1 MVLYQNEEINE
12 FKIDDIEHT
21 ETTYFTIFFSKEK
34 NKFFKK
40 VTRYHEKSEYFDEY
54 EEYEAHNHPDTLI
67 KEINAFELLAFM
79 LSNRIYFNKSSI
91 EFVANKTRIDI
102 SDPGE
107 AILFLE
113 KQKLSKLAFKDIDR
127 ENMIRYCV

>member
-40 VTRYHEKSEYFDEY
+40 VTRYHEY
-54 EEYEAHNHPDTLI
+54 EEYESHNHPGTLI
-67 KEINAFELLAFM
+67 KEVNAFELLAFM
-79 LSNRIYFNKSSI
+79 LSNRIYFSRNSI
-91 EFVANKTRIDI
+91 NFVADKTRIDV
-102 SDPGE
+102 SDTSE
-107 AILFLE
+107 AISFLK

-127 ENMIRYCV
+127 ENMIMYCV